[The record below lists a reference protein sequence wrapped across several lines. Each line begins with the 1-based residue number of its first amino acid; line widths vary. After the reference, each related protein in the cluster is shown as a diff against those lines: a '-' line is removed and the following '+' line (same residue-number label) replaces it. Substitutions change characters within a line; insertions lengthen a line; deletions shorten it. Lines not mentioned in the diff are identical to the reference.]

1 MASKSDKDTADD
13 PVIRPFA
20 DYIREQAKGATH
32 EELSEKLHELVN
44 AVVETG
50 KKGTLTLQITVDHVK
65 KAEAHVLQV
74 TDRVVMKAPEHDRQV
89 SVFFSDHGNLSR
101 NNPEQPALG
110 IKGLAGGRDD
120 AERAEVRA

>member
-1 MASKSDKDTADD
+1 MPTPSKDAVVDEI
-13 PVIRPFA
+13 VVRPFA
-20 DYIREQAKGATH
+20 DYIREQSKGATH

-74 TDRVVMKAPEHDRQV
+74 TDKVVHRPPEADRQV
-89 SVFFSDHGNLSR
+89 SVFFSDGGNLSR
-101 NNPEQPALG
+101 NNPEQPTLG
-110 IKGLAGGRDD
+110 LKGLVGGADNVRTE
-120 AERAEVRA
+120 ARA